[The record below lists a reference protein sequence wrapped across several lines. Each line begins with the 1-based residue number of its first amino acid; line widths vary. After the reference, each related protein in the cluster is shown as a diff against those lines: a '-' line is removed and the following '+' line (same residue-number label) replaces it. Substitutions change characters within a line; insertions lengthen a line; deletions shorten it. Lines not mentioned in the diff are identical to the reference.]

1 MYWADTW
8 IFGGSDPEPRR
19 PCVVVRA
26 PSSKTDAVHV
36 ITRTT
41 EPGIRG
47 VSHPPDP
54 KLKLNKP
61 GIFSLRRLHSAEARL
76 FRPPQVEYSGSLPD
90 PYLSQVIKMYE
101 EG

>member
-1 MYWADTW
+1 MYWAETW
-8 IFGGSDPEPRR
+8 IFGGSDPKPRR

-26 PSSKTDAVHV
+26 PTSATDTVHV

-47 VSHPPDP
+47 VSHPPDSG
-54 KLKLNKP
+54 LGLNEQ
-61 GIFSLRRLHSAEARL
+61 GVFSLRRVHSAEARL
-76 FRPPQVEYSGSLPD
+76 FRPPQVEYSGPLPD
-90 PYLSQVIKMYE
+90 PYLSQVIKMYV